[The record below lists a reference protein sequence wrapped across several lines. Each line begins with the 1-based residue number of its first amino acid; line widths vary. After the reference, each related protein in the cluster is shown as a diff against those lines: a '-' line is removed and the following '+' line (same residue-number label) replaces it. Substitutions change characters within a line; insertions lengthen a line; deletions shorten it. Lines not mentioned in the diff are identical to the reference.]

1 MSTPSEQHPQ
11 AVNQHRTAMKGMVFA
26 FFGFLFFSCQDALMS
41 IDTQYY
47 PSLQLTWLNCVMVL
61 ATLVTILLIR
71 KGWRGLKVVLH
82 TDHLKIHV
90 IRGALLAVGTVLVF
104 IAIRDVPLPN
114 FYAIIFVG
122 PLLAVSLSGIF
133 LKEPIGFAK
142 MIALLTGFIGLVI
155 ALRPGSEGFNTHSI
169 YVLIAACLFGA
180 TALLG
185 RFLGRKDTALS
196 LIFYPVTL
204 LVVFFSIPV
213 ALEFQPIATQHIP
226 QVLLTGVFTTLAF
239 FCNAHGYKMAPIYL
253 IAPCQFLQFFWGTI
267 AHAVI
272 HHKLPERAVVLGAI
286 CIILSNALIIYLQY
300 RQQKKAE
307 AL

>member
-1 MSTPSEQHPQ
+1 
-11 AVNQHRTAMKGMVFA
+11 
-26 FFGFLFFSCQDALMS
+26 MS
-41 IDTQYY
+41 INTHLY

-61 ATLVTILLIR
+61 ATLVTILLVR

-82 TDHLKIHV
+82 TDHLNIHV
-90 IRGALLAVGTVLVF
+90 IRGGFLAVGTVLVF

-114 FYAIIFVG
+114 FYTIIFIG
-122 PLLAVSLSGIF
+122 PLLAVSLSGLF
-133 LKEPIGFAK
+133 LKEPIGIAK
-142 MIALLTGFIGLVI
+142 MTALLTGFIGLII
-155 ALRPGSEGFNTHSI
+155 ALRPGTEGFNTHSI

-185 RFLGRKDTALS
+185 RFLGRKDTALC
-196 LIFYPVTL
+196 LIFYPITM

-213 ALEFQPIATQHIP
+213 AMEFKPIAQEHLF

-267 AHAVI
+267 AYAVI
-272 HHKLPERAVVLGAI
+272 SNKLPERAVVLGAI
-286 CIILSNALIIYLQY
+286 CIILSNVMIIYLQY
-300 RQQKKAE
+300 RQQKKE
-307 AL
+307 PSP